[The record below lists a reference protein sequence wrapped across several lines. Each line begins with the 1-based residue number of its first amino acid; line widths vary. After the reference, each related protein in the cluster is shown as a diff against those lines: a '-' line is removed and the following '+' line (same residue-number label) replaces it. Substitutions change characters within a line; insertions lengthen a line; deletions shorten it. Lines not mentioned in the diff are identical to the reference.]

1 MFQFPRCPPLD
12 LWIQTR
18 GAVGLPQRVS
28 PFGDLRVK
36 RLFTAN
42 RSLSQC
48 PTSFFG
54 TWRQG
59 IHRKL
64 LVASPRDAENLILF
78 GLHQKDQSLF
88 GCQGAISPPAAGFL
102 PLTGERCVPHSS
114 STPLDF
120 QPVSFD
126 KATRLIAGPHIVPK
140 RFEHH
145 Y

>member
-12 LWIQTR
+12 LYIQTR
-18 GAVGLPQRVS
+18 GARGSLWRVS
-28 PFGDLRVK
+28 PFGDLRVN

-48 PTSFFG
+48 PTSFVG

-88 GCQGAISPPAAGFL
+88 GCQGSIS

-114 STPLDF
+114 STPLDC
-120 QPVSFD
+120 QLISFD
-126 KATRLIAGPHIVPK
+126 KATQLIAGSHHVPK
-140 RFEHH
+140 RFER
-145 Y
+145 YC